1 MAVHG
6 DFDDVLSL
14 FEEESSR
21 RGLRGVIGVTS
32 FDSVHDALLPV
43 QQEVLKGLV
52 GNDFNGL
59 MASGSFVCIAYA
71 YPEPAIDA
79 IAVRMGDGYDRDA
92 WNTYAREYKRLNRE
106 LDETAMRLADETG
119 GIPVPATTSGVAAM
133 VESVED
139 YYGITLSHRVV
150 AEQAGLGWRG
160 KNELIVNPEYSC
172 AIRLASVI
180 TDLPLKK
187 TAAAYGGC
195 GACRACLDACTFLR
209 FKDRLDNYREQC
221 RRYIV
226 ALDLESEVCGK
237 CIKAC
242 ANSHVMRSIRK
253 RGASP
258 TPNPVYY
265 TSP

>member
-21 RGLRGVIGVTS
+21 RGLRGVIGVAS

-52 GNDFNGL
+52 GDDFNGL
-59 MASGSFVCIAYA
+59 MASGSFICIAYA

-79 IAVRMGDGYDRDA
+79 IAVKRGDGYDRDA
-92 WNTYAREYKRLNRE
+92 WNTYAREYKRLNRA
-106 LDETAMRLADETG
+106 LDETATRLAHETG
-119 GIPVPATTSGVAAM
+119 GIPVPATTSGVAAK
-133 VESVED
+133 VENVED
-139 YYGITLSHRVV
+139 YYGLTLSHRVV

-160 KNELIVNPEYSC
+160 KNELIVHPEYGC

-180 TDLPLKK
+180 TEVPLER
-187 TAAAYGGC
+187 TAAINGGC
-195 GACRACLDACTFLR
+195 GGCRACLEACSFLR

-237 CIKAC
+237 CVKAC
-242 ANSHVMRSIRK
+242 YRDSVHSDSFRL
-253 RGASP
+253 
-258 TPNPVYY
+258 
-265 TSP
+265 